1 MVRRGVLII
10 IIFFLALAFIVL
22 GSEASDFQK
31 YYCNNVTDPS
41 PCRNLLNISY
51 PFRLKDDPLDC
62 SSDSLYELSC
72 ENNRTV
78 LYLYSGKYYVEAI
91 SYENRTM
98 RVVDAGLQI
107 HNCSSLPLHSLT
119 SHANFSF
126 SPFTGGSNPYY
137 YPVSFGIDNYITFL
151 SCESPLL
158 IRAASSYNSFV
169 INTSPCIN
177 ASSSGSHS
185 YVLVGGVFY
194 ADIPDSCTIGTTVPI
209 HQLEYEAGHYPSFSE
224 IHFQLTMGFEL
235 SWFLVDCQSCNK
247 SGGYCY
253 AAHDNFLNPVIRC
266 NHPCIGAKAIFR
278 FYCLKYYY
286 YYYFYDIFSK
296 ISVNLLNC
304 LKFLL
309 ERDRHT
315 CFMVARTSVGI
326 ICFCTLLIYMLRRR
340 HFSMDTHIEEFL
352 QEHNNLML
360 VQYSYSNI
368 KKMTKHFS
376 DKLGQGGFGFVYKG
390 KLRSGNLV
398 AIKMLAKSKGNG
410 QDFINEVAT
419 IGRIHHVNV
428 VRLIGFCFERSER
441 ALVYDFMPNGSLDK
455 FIFTQE
461 QTGISLSWEKMYK
474 IALGVA
480 HGIEYLHR
488 GCDMQIL
495 HFDIKPHN
503 VLLDED
509 FTPKISDF
517 GLAKL
522 YRTTDNIVSLTA
534 ARGTIG
540 YIAPELVYKSM
551 GGVSY
556 KADVYSFGMLL
567 MEMAGRRKNVNPFA
581 NASSQTYF
589 PSWIYNKLD
598 RGEDM
603 EMEDATEEDKSI
615 VRKMII
621 VALSC
626 IQLKPDDR
634 PSMSRVI
641 EMLES
646 PIELLQ
652 MPPRP
657 FLGSSFKIEEDET
670 FIEPSTT
677 SLQSCSSSN
686 YSGI

>member
-1 MVRRGVLII
+1 MRRRRGLIII
-10 IIFFLALAFIVL
+10 IIFFFQAFIVL
-22 GSEASDFQK
+22 GNEASNDRK
-31 YYCNNVTDPS
+31 YLCNDMNNPS

-51 PFRLKDDPLDC
+51 PFRLNTDPPDC
-62 SSDSLYELSC
+62 GGDSRYELSC
-72 ENNRTV
+72 ENNRTI
-78 LYLYSGKYYVEAI
+78 LHLDSGEYHVEAI
-91 SYENRTM
+91 SYENQSM
-98 RVVDAGLQI
+98 RVVDSGLQI
-107 HNCSSLPLHSLT
+107 HNCSSLPLHPLT
-119 SHANFSF
+119 FLNLTFDNSTKYVSDR
-126 SPFTGGSNPYY
+126 PY
-137 YPVSFGIDNYITFL
+137 FLRAQTFITFL
-151 SCESPLL
+151 SCETPIFSGAIIYPD
-158 IRAASSYNSFV
+158 NFV
-169 INTSPCIN
+169 INTFPCIN
-177 ASSSGSHS
+177 GSSGSYS
-185 YVLVGGVFY
+185 YVLVGDLPCSQV
-194 ADIPDSCTIGTTVPI
+194 PDLCTIGTSVPI
-209 HQLEYEAGHYPSFSE
+209 RQLEYEAGHYPSFSG
-224 IHFQLTMGFEL
+224 IHREMAMGFEL
-235 SWFLVDCQSCNK
+235 SWSHEDMLGVFCVSEVDRFNNTIRR
-247 SGGYCY
+247 CY
-253 AAHDNFLNPVIRC
+253 YS
-266 NHPCIGAKAIFR
+266 CIGNRASFR
-278 FYCLKYYY
+278 SYFSCFWNYYWPLFYE
-286 YYYFYDIFSK
+286 FGIPK
-296 ISVNLLNC
+296 ILGPVMLL
-304 LKFLL
+304 
-309 ERDRHT
+309 RI
-315 CFMVARTSVGI
+315 SVGI

-340 HFSMDTHIEEFL
+340 HFSMDTNIEEFL

-360 VQYSYSNI
+360 VQYSYSEI

-376 DKLGQGGFGFVYKG
+376 DKLGQGGFGLVYKG

-398 AIKMLAKSKGNG
+398 AIKMLTKSKGNG

-428 VRLIGFCFERSER
+428 VRLIGFCFERSKR

-455 FIFTQE
+455 FIFIQE
-461 QTGISLSWEKMYK
+461 QTEIFLSWENMYK
-474 IALGVA
+474 IALGIA

-488 GCDMQIL
+488 GCAMQIL

-522 YRTTDNIVSLTA
+522 YLTTDNTVSLTA

-581 NASSQTYF
+581 NTTSQVYF
-589 PSWIYNKLD
+589 PSWVYEKLS

-603 EMEDATEEDKSI
+603 EMEDATDEDKSTI
-615 VRKMII
+615 RKMII

-646 PIELLQ
+646 PTELLQ

-657 FLGSSFKIEEDET
+657 FLGSSLERMTDDQTI
-670 FIEPSTT
+670 IEPSTT
-677 SLQSCSSSN
+677 SLQSSSSSN
-686 YSGI
+686 YSVIQSNYM